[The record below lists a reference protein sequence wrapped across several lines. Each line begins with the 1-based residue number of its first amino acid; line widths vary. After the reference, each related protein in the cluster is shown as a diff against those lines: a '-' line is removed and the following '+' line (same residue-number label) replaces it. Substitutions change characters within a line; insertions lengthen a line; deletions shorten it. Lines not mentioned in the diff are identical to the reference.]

1 MSEVTRRFL
10 EYVGYDTQSRE
21 GQEKI
26 PSTGRQLVLAKKL
39 AEELEGMGAENVRIT
54 GQGYVYASIPANT
67 DRKAPVLGFV
77 AHMDTVPSFS
87 GTDIKPRLIGE
98 YDGEDICLNEG
109 LNIWMKTEDFPE
121 LKNSK
126 GQTLIVTDGT
136 TLLGADDKA
145 GIAEIITMAQWFL
158 THPEVEHGK
167 ICIGFTPD
175 EEIGRG
181 ADGFD
186 VEAFGADVAYTVDG
200 GVLGELM
207 YENFN
212 GASGKVTIHGR
223 NIHPGNGKGQMK
235 NALLMGMEF
244 QALLPAFENPMYTE
258 GYEGFFHLDAMS
270 GCVEEAK
277 MDYIIRDHDR
287 DKFEQ
292 KKRIFARAAEFMNQK
307 YGEGTVDACVKDT
320 YYNMKEKIE
329 PHMYLIQKARASM
342 EKLGIEPLI
351 IPIRGG
357 TDGARLS
364 YMGLPCPNICT
375 GGHNFHGKYEYI
387 TVEAME
393 KVTELL
399 IEITKSFVS

>member
-181 ADGFD
+181 AT
-186 VEAFGADVAYTVDG
+186 ALTWRH
-200 GVLGELM
+200 
-207 YENFN
+207 
-212 GASGKVTIHGR
+212 SGRTW
-223 NIHPGNGKGQMK
+223 
-235 NALLMGMEF
+235 LTL
-244 QALLPAFENPMYTE
+244 
-258 GYEGFFHLDAMS
+258 
-270 GCVEEAK
+270 
-277 MDYIIRDHDR
+277 
-287 DKFEQ
+287 
-292 KKRIFARAAEFMNQK
+292 
-307 YGEGTVDACVKDT
+307 
-320 YYNMKEKIE
+320 
-329 PHMYLIQKARASM
+329 
-342 EKLGIEPLI
+342 
-351 IPIRGG
+351 
-357 TDGARLS
+357 
-364 YMGLPCPNICT
+364 
-375 GGHNFHGKYEYI
+375 
-387 TVEAME
+387 
-393 KVTELL
+393 
-399 IEITKSFVS
+399 

>member
-1 MSEVTRRFL
+1 MSEVTKRFL
-10 EYVGYDTQSRE
+10 EYVSYDTQSQE
-21 GQEKI
+21 GHDKI
-26 PSTGRQLVLAKKL
+26 PSTDKQMVLAKKL
-39 AEELEGMGAENVRIT
+39 VKDLESIGAENVRIT
-54 GQGYVYASIPANT
+54 EQGYVYASIPPTTSKRTPA
-67 DRKAPVLGFV
+67 LGFV

-87 GTDIKPRLIGE
+87 GTDVKPMVIE
-98 YDGEDICLNEG
+98 NYDGKDICLNQS
-109 LNIWMKTEDFPE
+109 LNIWMKTEDFPD
-121 LKNSK
+121 LKDSK
-126 GQTLIVTDGT
+126 GQTLIATDGT

-145 GIAEIITMAQWFL
+145 GIAEIITMADWFL
-158 THPEVEHGK
+158 NHPEIEHGK

-186 VEAFGADVAYTVDG
+186 VKALGADVAYTVDG

-258 GYEGFFHLDAMS
+258 EYEGFFHLDFMS
-270 GCVEEAK
+270 GCVEETK
-277 MDYIIRDHDR
+277 MDYIIRDHDMK
-287 DKFEQ
+287 KFEQ
-292 KKRIFARAAEFMNQK
+292 KKRIFLQAAEFMNQK
-307 YGEGTVDACVKDT
+307 YGKGTVDARVKDT
-320 YYNMKEKIE
+320 YYNMMEKIK
-329 PHMYLIQKARASM
+329 PHMYLIEKAKAAM
-342 EKLGIEPLI
+342 ERLGIEPLI

-399 IEITKSFVS
+399 IEITRSFVS